1 MRNNQIENLLSRT
14 GDVALRR
21 RARWILERIIK
32 SRPKKILDIG
42 CGDGFY
48 LYLLSSVI
56 PSAEIIGIDPDPK
69 ALKSAK
75 RNLLGDKI
83 ELKKGSIY
91 KLPFKDE
98 SFDLIIVSEVLEHLE
113 NDAKGISEV
122 YRILRPSG
130 LAFFS
135 VPHANY
141 PFFWDPINWVLERF
155 MGTHIKSG
163 FWAGF
168 WNNHLRLYSQSLLTS
183 KLKSSKFKSIETQIL
198 TSYCLP
204 FNHHL
209 LNLAARFLVN
219 RKNSSIRRVVS
230 KFNTNSK
237 DGMLT
242 VNPYGLFFWIDQLN
256 NRTYGEIG
264 VSLVSSVKK

>member
-1 MRNNQIENLLSRT
+1 MNQNKVWNNIAEKWSNFRQKPEKTAVELSEVWEP
-14 GDVALRR
+14 G
-21 RARWILERIIK
+21 
-32 SRPKKILDIG
+32 KILDVG
-42 CGDGFY
+42 CGNC
-48 LYLLSSVI
+48 
-56 PSAEIIGIDPDPK
+56 
-69 ALKSAK
+69 
-75 RNLLGDKI
+75 RNLLPFSKFDCYGVDFSENMIKEAEKFVSKKNMKVTLKVGDVTKI
-83 ELKKGSIY
+83 
-91 KLPFKDE
+91 PFKDE